1 MSSFYEDSQD
11 YFYVHYTRL
20 AKRFARLTVAVLDSS
35 IRSMGL
41 EKVKDFLEM
50 KTKENKKERRR
61 MMRRRK
67 SVA

>member
-50 KTKENKKERRR
+50 KTKKNKKERRR